1 MVRIPQIHNFELR
14 EPLMDVYGIRPGEEL
29 SIPILFTNSGNGD
42 ERYEIEF
49 DDNQLPTGWQR
60 TGATSH
66 TIAAFTDSTHTMN
79 VIAPDNASGSED
91 FTITVVF
98 RDKNNDSYTPIAIN
112 IRTSLPTLEITEVFS
127 DSDPLFGT
135 MHTFTV
141 QVENSG
147 LVDAE
152 NVVVVAGVR
161 GVVESN
167 GSATKDIRAGES
179 VNFIITVN
187 LTKFDTPDQ
196 VWIDFEILTDGQEL
210 AEPPEIFPKRFT
222 LKAQAVDDS
231 TATNVIGVIL
241 LSILIFVLW
250 YFTRS
255 GSRRPGAPF

>member
-1 MVRIPQIHNFELR
+1 M
-14 EPLMDVYGIRPGEEL
+14 
-29 SIPILFTNSGNGD
+29 
-42 ERYEIEF
+42 
-49 DDNQLPTGWQR
+49 
-60 TGATSH
+60 
-66 TIAAFTDSTHTMN
+66 
-79 VIAPDNASGSED
+79 IAPDNASGSEE

-112 IRTSLPTLEITEVFS
+112 IKTSLPALEITEVFS
-127 DSDPLFGT
+127 DNDPLFGT

-152 NVVVVAGVR
+152 NVVIVAGVR

-167 GSATKDIRAGES
+167 GSTTQNIGAGEI

-210 AEPPEIFPKRFT
+210 AEPPEIFPKRYT

-255 GSRRPGAPF
+255 GPRRPGAPF